1 MTEEPDETLELLS
14 DPNGTNDSIGNSRFF
29 ELIQPTGMVVEVRH
43 SRPSF
48 VLSMM
53 SLIRRFIWLCCG
65 QHLQSRL

>member
-43 SRPSF
+43 SRPLF
-48 VLSMM
+48 V
-53 SLIRRFIWLCCG
+53 
-65 QHLQSRL
+65 